1 MTRFHH
7 PAVPIVL
14 AAVLIDTIGF
24 GIVLPVL
31 PGLVVH
37 LGHVSLS
44 EATRIAGYLLVAY
57 AGAQFFAGPV
67 IGNLGDRFGRRP
79 VLLFSMLAFATDYAF
94 MAIAPTL
101 AWLFV
106 GRAVAGIAGALYSPA
121 NAVLADVTPPERRG
135 ATFGLM
141 GAGFGLGFILG
152 PAIGGLLAGLGTRAP
167 FIAAASIAG
176 ANALWMAFA
185 LPETLPAERRRPF
198 RLRDAHIF
206 GAFRPLFHAGGATA
220 LLLAALLWQIGH
232 TVYPAT
238 WAFWAGL
245 ALHWNAAMTGWS
257 LAASGLAMA
266 TAQVFVTGRAI
277 ARFGEARTVVIGM
290 VVGGLSFLAY
300 VFVTQSWMVFAI
312 IFFSAL
318 QGLVFPSMNALL
330 SRMTDA
336 SHQGALQGG
345 MSSIGSIAAIVG
357 PVATT
362 QALAFGAE
370 HGEPGG
376 GFLLAAVLVFSAL
389 TIVLFGVV
397 RRLKPVHA
405 PAPEAA

>member
-1 MTRFHH
+1 MKRFHH
-7 PAVPIVL
+7 RAVPIVL

-37 LGHVSLS
+37 LGHVTMA
-44 EATRIAGYLLVAY
+44 EAARIAGYLLVAY
-57 AGAQFFAGPV
+57 AGTQFFAGPV
-67 IGNLGDRFGRRP
+67 MGNLGDRFGRRP
-79 VLLFSMLAFATDYAF
+79 VLLLSMLAFSADYAL
-94 MAIAPTL
+94 MAAAPTL
-101 AWLFV
+101 AWLFL
-106 GRAVAGIAGALYSPA
+106 GRAIAGIAGALYSPA

-141 GAGFGLGFILG
+141 GASFGLGFILG
-152 PAIGGLLAGLGTRAP
+152 PAIGGILSFEFGVRAP
-167 FIAAASIAG
+167 FIAAASIA
-176 ANALWMAFA
+176 ALNALWMMFW
-185 LPETLPAERRRPF
+185 LPETLPPERRRPF
-198 RLRDAHIF
+198 RLRDANIF

-220 LLLAALLWQIGH
+220 LILAALLWQIGH

-238 WAFWAGL
+238 WAFWTGL

-266 TAQVFVTGRAI
+266 TAQVFITGRAI

-300 VFVTQSWMVFAI
+300 VFVTQSWMVFVI

-318 QGLVFPSMNALL
+318 QGLVFPSINALL

-345 MSSIGSIAAIVG
+345 MSSIGSVAAIVG

-376 GFLLAAVLVFSAL
+376 GFLLAAFLVFCAL
-389 TIVLFGVV
+389 ATTLIWVV
-397 RRLKPVHA
+397 PRVKPV
-405 PAPEAA
+405 PAVA